1 MNSHLNSHLPLT
13 RAHASSVATHEER
26 RRKHTIIGFMSGVMS
41 IALLVLLL
49 NILDITPYVRVPEQR
64 TIPIE
69 LMQLGEL
76 TGETTG
82 AQGNMSE
89 EGAAAQGMK
98 SPEPLADASP
108 KASTK
113 TSTSSADNTP
123 ASRVVA
129 SNAVRNDAASKP
141 SELKPQTQPQ
151 AVREFTNNAF
161 PKPAENVKTSPIS
174 PNLTAQ
180 TKPSASTPS
189 PAKNTSDDGSGGGA
203 KSRLLADASGGFGL
217 NEGDGGGLGRY
228 GGGSG
233 RGAGYGLEWGG
244 GGNRVVLHKEMPK
257 YPNGVNTSAQIK
269 IRFTV
274 LPNGS
279 VGVAMPMQKGEPM
292 LERAAIEALRRW
304 QFNPLSDEKEMVGF
318 ITFTFRVQ

>member
-1 MNSHLNSHLPLT
+1 M
-13 RAHASSVATHEER
+13 HEER
-26 RRKHTIIGFMSGVMS
+26 RRKHTITGFISGITV

-49 NILDITPYVRVPEQR
+49 NMLDITPYVRVQEQR

-89 EGAAAQGMK
+89 EGAAAQGTMIT
-98 SPEPLADASP
+98 EPMADAIP
-108 KASTK
+108 K
-113 TSTSSADNTP
+113 
-123 ASRVVA
+123 
-129 SNAVRNDAASKP
+129 AASKLTVADNRP
-141 SELKPQTQPQ
+141 APKVVARNEARADIASKPAELKPQTQPQ

-161 PKPAENVKTSPIS
+161 PKPAENVKTSPTS

-180 TKPSASTPS
+180 TRPSAAPTQASKS
-189 PAKNTSDDGSGGGA
+189 ANDDGSGSGS
-203 KSRLLADASGGFGL
+203 KSRLLADASGGFGM
-217 NEGDGGGLGRY
+217 NDGDGGGLGRY
-228 GGGSG
+228 GSGPG

-279 VGVAMPMQKGEPM
+279 VGVAMPMQKGEPV

-304 QFNPLSDEKEMVGF
+304 QFNPLADEKEMVGF